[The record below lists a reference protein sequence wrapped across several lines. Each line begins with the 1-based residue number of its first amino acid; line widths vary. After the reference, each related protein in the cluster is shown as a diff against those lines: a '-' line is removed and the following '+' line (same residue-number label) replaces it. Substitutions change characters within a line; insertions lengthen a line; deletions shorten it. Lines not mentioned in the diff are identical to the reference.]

1 MGNTPSV
8 EVSGKGSR
16 ATQKL
21 SKPRIGNP
29 ATAGLLNPNGVSDI
43 IHRPSSIARRR
54 LSLPYSST
62 PVHSPRHLGTVI
74 TVVDDRIAS
83 HESSPTVEDFSTHSL
98 LQSDSQGAPC
108 QGDQSVRAVAGS
120 SRGRRMSRTN
130 SIYVGAD
137 EGYEQAQLDHPV
149 LPRNTSR
156 SSVNYDLSSYEAKRL
171 LNLVEAPPLEDRPI
185 ASEGQFQG
193 AVSRRQSYTPSYHP
207 AHSDLIAPL
216 PRTNSGT
223 SLYTPMRRR
232 SLMTPGLATRPAP
245 ADLAVLP
252 NIQTRPSPSPTPSYS
267 DPPESRGAGFLSI
280 SHSPF
285 DPSLLPRA
293 HTPCDTDYKQTG
305 AFKHGTLRITNGSP
319 ARTPAWESSDDGLRS
334 SSPSIAV
341 GQDSY
346 FDAGGRDPDSSQS
359 PAPPRL
365 TTTPSA
371 TSAGNLDTVTG
382 EHEAVINLLPELKLT
397 VSPFSIGE
405 IQPGSPE
412 LQTTSKN
419 TVMEDGLF
427 EDGTPEYDTEVLN
440 VRLDH
445 DAFTP
450 STLSE
455 EEKRKGINRSDSGVV
470 ASPMS
475 SAPHKSLSK
484 ADSGYSSS
492 VSIRSSSSRR
502 NGRREI
508 NYSRNLEAVSPQTS
522 TFEKPGLS
530 DNFSMPT
537 RSDTAGALEM
547 HPQLPSSDE
556 PPPPVP
562 EKDDEIKVAKQV
574 TILSH
579 DFRVPA
585 GKPGLLPNRVFVSEA
600 PKFSDHSTLGPNG
613 PSPVSTLSVSNARK
627 PGRLQRFLSGARAPL
642 AVHVTHDLDRDNG
655 VPPVPREVREKLHE
669 RARLSPDPLENSLQ
683 GIDTWEDRQS
693 TAVNKPLF
701 NHDNTSTTRDA
712 QNHGSSVR
720 TDQDKIRSL
729 KSSFRIHSIG
739 STITRAASSVMA
751 KNPISRKG
759 MFSKTKPDDADINYL
774 ASGTPATTA
783 QHPSDT
789 SQWHQ
794 RSLEDMNST
803 SPPLTGE
810 KERYGRQAASR
821 GRSNSLSAALGG
833 PNTRIYDDARRS
845 SLASQNEQHAI
856 IIQKPSLPGQ
866 YFASRTPPPV
876 SMKTRSMGP
885 LRVPPPIRPRSTPP
899 VKLGAPALSRK
910 PSREGVQSYPPYNRP
925 MNSDHANLSRRS
937 SQESFYTYSTAQI
950 QAFLNQPPQ
959 MSNAMP
965 WGVQSHLGEYRGLGG
980 VTNPNYGIAFSG
992 EPSFDH
998 SRRNS
1003 LASQT
1008 SHRSVL
1014 SNGQPWSHY
1023 SPYDPPTLKHRSSH
1037 DGFSFQRRQGYGQTN
1052 GLRPSP
1058 RINGQMYAYDHSNG
1072 QPMLPQSQQYQRHAR
1087 YVPHG
1092 HLRHHSLD
1100 QNGSLMPYR
1109 VLHSYN
1115 SPAYRG
1121 VPIWSG

>member
-8 EVSGKGSR
+8 EVPGKGSR

-62 PVHSPRHLGTVI
+62 SVHSPRHPETVI
-74 TVVDDRIAS
+74 TVVDDQIVS

-108 QGDQSVRAVAGS
+108 QGDQSGRLVVGS
-120 SRGRRMSRTN
+120 SRDRRMSRTN
-130 SIYVGAD
+130 SSYMGAD
-137 EGYEQAQLDHPV
+137 EGYEQAQLDHVV

-171 LNLVEAPPLEDRPI
+171 LNLVEAPPLEDRSV

-193 AVSRRQSYTPSYHP
+193 ALSRRQSYTPSYYP
-207 AHSDLIAPL
+207 AHSDLTAPL

-223 SLYTPMRRR
+223 SLYTPMQ
-232 SLMTPGLATRPAP
+232 SM
-245 ADLAVLP
+245 
-252 NIQTRPSPSPTPSYS
+252 
-267 DPPESRGAGFLSI
+267 GAGFLSI
-280 SHSPF
+280 SRSPF

-334 SSPSIAV
+334 SSPSIV
-341 GQDSY
+341 IGQGSY

-359 PAPPRL
+359 PAPPHL
-365 TTTPSA
+365 TTPSA
-371 TSAGNLDTVTG
+371 TSASNLNTLTG
-382 EHEAVINLLPELKLT
+382 EREAVINLLPELKLT

-405 IQPGSPE
+405 IKPGSPE

-427 EDGTPEYDTEVLN
+427 EDGTPEYGTEILN

-450 STLSE
+450 SASSE
-455 EEKRKGINRSDSGVV
+455 EEKGKGINRSDSGVV
-470 ASPMS
+470 ASPVS
-475 SAPHKSLSK
+475 DVPHKTLSK

-492 VSIRSSSSRR
+492 VSIRSSSSKR

-508 NYSRNLEAVSPQTS
+508 NYSRNLETVSPQTS
-522 TFEKPGLS
+522 TFERAKLS
-530 DNFSMPT
+530 GNFSMPT
-537 RSDTAGALEM
+537 HPDTAGPLEM
-547 HPQLPSSDE
+547 HPQPLSSNE
-556 PPPPVP
+556 LPPPVP
-562 EKDDEIKVAKQV
+562 EKDDQIKVAKQV
-574 TILSH
+574 TIPSN
-579 DFRVPA
+579 DFRAPA
-585 GKPGLLPNRVFVSEA
+585 RKPGLVPTRVFPSEA
-600 PKFSDHSTLGPNG
+600 PKLSDHSTLGPNG
-613 PSPVSTLSVSNARK
+613 HSSVSTLSVSNARK
-627 PGRLQRFLSGARAPL
+627 QGRLQRFLSGARAPL
-642 AVHVTHDLDRDNG
+642 AVHVTHDLDRDSG

-683 GIDTWEDRQS
+683 GTYTWKDDGQS
-693 TAVNKPLF
+693 TAVNETLF
-701 NHDNTSTTRDA
+701 NHDNTATTRDA
-712 QNHGSSVR
+712 QNHGSSAR
-720 TDQDKIRSL
+720 TDQERIRSL
-729 KSSFRIHSIG
+729 KSSFHIHSIG

-751 KNPISRKG
+751 KNPISRKA
-759 MFSKTKPDDADINYL
+759 MLSRMKPDDADINDL
-774 ASGTPATTA
+774 ASGPPAITA
-783 QHPSDT
+783 QHASNA

-794 RSLEDMNST
+794 RSLEDMDST
-803 SPPLTGE
+803 SPPVTGE
-810 KERYGRQAASR
+810 RERYGRQAAPK
-821 GRSNSLSAALGG
+821 GRSNSLSAPLGG
-833 PNTRIYDDARRS
+833 LNTRIYDDARRS
-845 SLASQNEQHAI
+845 LMSQNEQHAI
-856 IIQKPSLPGQ
+856 TFQKPSLPGQ
-866 YFASRTPPPV
+866 YFSSRTPPPV
-876 SMKTRSMGP
+876 SMKTRSIGP

-899 VKLGAPALSRK
+899 VKSGAPALSRK

-925 MNSDHANLSRRS
+925 MNSNHATLSRRS

-950 QAFLNQPPQ
+950 QAFLNQPSQ
-959 MSNAMP
+959 VSNAMP

-980 VTNPNYGIAFSG
+980 VTNANYGMAFSG

-1023 SPYDPPTLKHRSSH
+1023 SSYDPPTLKHRSSH
-1037 DGFSFQRRQGYGQTN
+1037 DGFSFQRRQGYGQAN
-1052 GLRPSP
+1052 GPYPSS
-1058 RINGQMYAYDHSNG
+1058 RINGQMYAYDYSNG
-1072 QPMLPQSQQYQRHAR
+1072 QPMLAQSQQYQQHAR
-1087 YVPHG
+1087 YAPHG